1 MGFTLL
7 PGAPGR
13 VHIHL
18 GCRFGVLGT
27 IPQGASIRAAFLVA
41 TVAGINIWTK
51 RDFTLAAVELL
62 EDPFPIRAF
71 GQVFRLRLFHR
82 VGIICFTAARCPCTI
97 RIASRRPFS
106 IFHIFR
112 IRGRWLF
119 LFGLSAPSGGL
130 LFAAVSRFRCGGSR
144 GIAAMFHGSC
154 GLLIGFLVDFTEG
167 FIHPFGKGGCGRKEK
182 FPRCSN
188 LAEKSCPSQLGFGSS
203 TVVQYSPSI
212 GRVYPCP
219 TCLVHPF

>member
-18 GCRFGVLGT
+18 GCGIILFGPV
-27 IPQGASIRAAFLVA
+27 PQGASIGAAVLVA
-41 TVAGINIWTK
+41 TVGGINIGAK
-51 RDFTLAAVELL
+51 RDSPLALIELL
-62 EDPFPIRAF
+62 ENPIPVGAL
-71 GQVFRLRLFHR
+71 GKGFRLRLFHR

-112 IRGRWLF
+112 IRGRWIF

-130 LFAAVSRFRCGGSR
+130 LFAAISRFRCGG
-144 GIAAMFHGSC
+144 
-154 GLLIGFLVDFTEG
+154 
-167 FIHPFGKGGCGRKEK
+167 
-182 FPRCSN
+182 
-188 LAEKSCPSQLGFGSS
+188 
-203 TVVQYSPSI
+203 
-212 GRVYPCP
+212 
-219 TCLVHPF
+219 

>member
-71 GQVFRLRLFHR
+71 GQVFRLRRNHMLH
-82 VGIICFTAARCPCTI
+82 
-97 RIASRRPFS
+97 RRP
-106 IFHIFR
+106 
-112 IRGRWLF
+112 
-119 LFGLSAPSGGL
+119 
-130 LFAAVSRFRCGGSR
+130 VSMYHQDRQ
-144 GIAAMFHGSC
+144 
-154 GLLIGFLVDFTEG
+154 
-167 FIHPFGKGGCGRKEK
+167 P
-182 FPRCSN
+182 P
-188 LAEKSCPSQLGFGSS
+188 P
-203 TVVQYSPSI
+203 VQHLPH
-212 GRVYPCP
+212 
-219 TCLVHPF
+219 LQD

>member
-41 TVAGINIWTK
+41 TVAGINVGAK
-51 RDFTLAAVELL
+51 GDFTLAVVELL

-71 GQVFRLRLFHR
+71 GQGFRLRLPHR

-112 IRGRWLF
+112 IRGRGFF
-119 LFGLSAPSGGL
+119 LFGLSAPCL
-130 LFAAVSRFRCGGSR
+130 TLRVRHFLFLCAVNCLCFQS
-144 GIAAMFHGSC
+144 A
-154 GLLIGFLVDFTEG
+154 
-167 FIHPFGKGGCGRKEK
+167 
-182 FPRCSN
+182 CS
-188 LAEKSCPSQLGFGSS
+188 LP
-203 TVVQYSPSI
+203 
-212 GRVYPCP
+212 
-219 TCLVHPF
+219 